1 MKEVE
6 FSTMLNIDPASG
18 GLGDAFFNKFT
29 KEQNINVKRMHME
42 WPDSWN
48 RLVHFGLTSH
58 GPDVSEVGTTWLGSF
73 HTMDAVR
80 PISTGELSVLG
91 GESNFPPSIWQ
102 ACQITENNTM
112 LGVPWT
118 LDLRVVLY
126 RRDWLEKA
134 GVDEATAFA
143 DSDQFTE
150 TVRRIKEAG
159 HPSPL
164 GITTMKTHTRQMHDM
179 ASWVWSAGGGIRSDD
194 GRHMMLADSKSM
206 AGLKAYFG
214 LHQFISPEMAELNEM
229 DVYQAFFEGR
239 TAVAILPERAYLEI
253 FTNESKYVVPEVVE
267 NIGLA
272 MLMKAP
278 YLGGSAL
285 TIWRHSPDNQSAL
298 KLVQYLCSLQAWEDL
313 NDLYPRYTPAR
324 YDALAKSHLTDI
336 PYYSVIETSMK
347 NARSFHSG
355 YRWQGVEARTV
366 LTVEKM
372 WDDLRANPNL
382 DIKTEVE
389 KRFSD
394 LCTRLEQTI
403 LAATW

>member
-1 MKEVE
+1 
-6 FSTMLNIDPASG
+6 
-18 GLGDAFFNKFT
+18 
-29 KEQNINVKRMHME
+29 
-42 WPDSWN
+42 
-48 RLVHFGLTSH
+48 
-58 GPDVSEVGTTWLGSF
+58 
-73 HTMDAVR
+73 
-80 PISTGELSVLG
+80 
-91 GESNFPPSIWQ
+91 
-102 ACQITENNTM
+102 
-112 LGVPWT
+112 
-118 LDLRVVLY
+118 
-126 RRDWLEKA
+126 
-134 GVDEATAFA
+134 
-143 DSDQFTE
+143 
-150 TVRRIKEAG
+150 
-159 HPSPL
+159 
-164 GITTMKTHTRQMHDM
+164 
-179 ASWVWSAGGGIRSDD
+179 
-194 GRHMMLADSKSM
+194 
-206 AGLKAYFG
+206 
-214 LHQFISPEMAELNEM
+214 
-229 DVYQAFFEGR
+229 
-239 TAVAILPERAYLEI
+239 
-253 FTNESKYVVPEVVE
+253 
-267 NIGLA
+267 

-336 PYYSVIETSMK
+336 PYYSAIETSMK